1 MSNVFA
7 PSLTAS
13 CRQLSATLHG
23 VVFHIL
29 VGSANRLG
37 LAAPVRV
44 ANGNPGQQGR
54 FRPGHIGNRTPR
66 AFPQSHHTATM
77 RSQVVACQP
86 YGRSAL
92 RVSSTITRLNGYD
105 STMMGSR
112 RDHEYP

>member
-29 VGSANRLG
+29 VGSANRLDF
-37 LAAPVRV
+37 AAPVRV
-44 ANGNPGQQGR
+44 ANGNLGQQGR

-66 AFPQSHHTATM
+66 AFRKVIIQPRCGPRWWPVSRTADEPSALPQLSRGSTM
-77 RSQVVACQP
+77 RFNDDGES
-86 YGRSAL
+86 
-92 RVSSTITRLNGYD
+92 
-105 STMMGSR
+105 
-112 RDHEYP
+112 